1 MLSDTERNARA
12 LQSFDRMEPPEPA
25 TPKRSGYRGM
35 RECDPRAELCGLLE
49 GIIGAVTFTGDLDAY
64 DRALRTA
71 TEHAIATAQR
81 QGWELGSARMEADS
95 IASDLYCRARGGR

>member
-1 MLSDTERNARA
+1 MPTIDERNARA

-25 TPKRSGYRGM
+25 TPKRSGYRDM

-64 DRALRTA
+64 DLALRAA
-71 TEHAIATAQR
+71 TDRAIATAQR
-81 QGWELGSARMEADS
+81 QGWNLGSARMEADS
-95 IASDLYCRARGGR
+95 IAADLYSRARGGR